1 MAQGIVWLGLQPLEW
16 LVSKPCPLC
25 RQPLP
30 PGDLLRAPL
39 CASCA
44 GALML
49 PHEGLHGT
57 SPLPWWAA
65 GPYVG
70 AYRRI
75 LLDLRHRPHQK
86 SVAALLR
93 GVTLPTFPHG
103 VAPLMVPVPSWKKRA
118 NPLPGLICRM
128 ACRKWRCRGADLL
141 RRSRPV
147 LGQHHLNRAMRM
159 ENQKGAFTCLR
170 PPKAKESWTHPLI
183 LVDDILTSGA
193 TALSATE
200 TLRQA
205 GWRVQGLICLARTPV
220 RCHPTIGDLRS
231 EGRESDRPG

>member
-1 MAQGIVWLGLQPLEW
+1 MAQGVAWLGLQPLEW
-16 LVSKPCPLC
+16 LVRKPCPLC
-25 RQPLP
+25 RQSLP
-30 PGDLLRAPL
+30 PGDLRAHL

-44 GALML
+44 STLML
-49 PHEGLHGT
+49 PPDGLHGT

-65 GPYVG
+65 GPYIG

-75 LLDLRHRPHQK
+75 LLDLRQRPHQE

-93 GVTLPTFPHG
+93 RVTLPAFPQA
-103 VAPLMVPVPSWKKRA
+103 VAPLMVPVPSWKKQA

-128 ACRKWRCRGADLL
+128 ACRKWRWRDADLL

-159 ENQKGAFTCLR
+159 ENQKDAFTCARR
-170 PPKAKESWTHPLI
+170 PTTKEKRTHPLI

-200 TLRQA
+200 ALKRA
-205 GWRVQGLICLARTPV
+205 GWRVQGLICLARTPGG
-220 RCHPTIGDLRS
+220 RHPTNGDLRS
-231 EGRESDRPG
+231 SSREGDRPG